1 MTKVL
6 LTGGS
11 GFIAAHVLEQLLEKD
26 YSVVATVRSEDKA
39 RKIREAHKDRVE
51 AGKLEI
57 AIVPDIA
64 QEGAFDEVAK
74 TPGIEAVLHT
84 ASPVQYTISEQSLFY
99 ADPKKDLVD
108 PALIGTTGI
117 LKALHASAHS
127 VKRVVVTSSF
137 ASIID
142 EAKFTDPS
150 TTFTETSW
158 NPVQLEDIH
167 RSPQT
172 AYRAS
177 KKLAERAAW
186 DFVSSAK
193 PSFGLVTVCPP
204 LVLGPVVHHLATLD
218 SINTSNERVVALL
231 RGGWRDG
238 VPASTPVPLWIDV
251 RDLARAHV
259 RALEEPGAAG
269 RRLLP
274 TPGWFTNREVVEIV
288 RAGFPEFADRIP
300 GPGVPGGEFPP
311 KDQIYGFNNDET
323 NRILGFEWTTLEK
336 SITDLVTSLKAH
348 GI

>member
-11 GFIAAHVLEQLLEKD
+11 GFVAAHVLEQLLAKD
-26 YSVVATVRSEDKA
+26 YAVVTTVRSEEKA
-39 RKIREAHKDRVE
+39 QKIREAHKPQVE
-51 AGKLEI
+51 AGKLEVV
-57 AIVPDIA
+57 IVPDIA
-64 QEGAFDEVAK
+64 REGAFDEVAK

-84 ASPVQYTISEQSLFY
+84 ASPVQYTIT
-99 ADPKKDLVD
+99 DPKRDLVD

-117 LKALHASAHS
+117 LKALHASAPL

-142 EAKFTDPS
+142 EAKFTDPG
-150 TTFTETSW
+150 TTFSETSW
-158 NPVQLEDIH
+158 NPVSLGDIH

-186 DFVSSAK
+186 DFVAAAN
-193 PSFGLVTVCPP
+193 PAFDLMTVCPP
-204 LVLGPVVHHLATLD
+204 LVLGPVAHHLASLD
-218 SINTSNERVVALL
+218 GINASNERVVSLL
-231 RGGWRDG
+231 RGGWKRA

-251 RDLARAHV
+251 RDLAQAHV
-259 RALEEPGAAG
+259 RALEVPGAGG

-274 TPGWFTNREVVEIV
+274 TAGWFTNREVVDIV
-288 RAGFPEFADRIP
+288 RARFPEFADRIP
-300 GPGVPGGEFPP
+300 GPEVPGGEFPP

-323 NRILGFEWTTLEK
+323 NRILGLEWTTLDE